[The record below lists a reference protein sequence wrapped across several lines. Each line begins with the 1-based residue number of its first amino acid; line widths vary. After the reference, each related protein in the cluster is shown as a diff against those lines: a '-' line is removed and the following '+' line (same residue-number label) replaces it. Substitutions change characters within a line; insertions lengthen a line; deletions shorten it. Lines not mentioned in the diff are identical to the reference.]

1 MKDNR
6 STDKLGVNKVIR
18 LFILPN
24 LKLISNFLVLKCAAC
39 PLAFAMKYNPGEIK
53 KYGIP

>member
-24 LKLISNFLVLKCAAC
+24 LKSISNFLVLKCAAC